1 MADYMRSDLAR
12 ECGCEEEREG
22 ISVTRAE
29 VCGREILRVRIK
41 SPEAA
46 RNIGKPCGRYVTVAL
61 GTFGREETLFL
72 TEAIRVLGVEIREM
86 AERMVGKRICKDFSL
101 LVVGLGNADMTAD
114 ALGPATVKKVSV
126 TRYAPGACEMS
137 GLDGMA
143 CRIAA
148 FAPGVIGQTGVE
160 TVELV
165 RGAVTAVT
173 PDLVI
178 AVDALVA
185 RETPHLGATAQLSD
199 TGIQPGGGIGAAR
212 PALTAETLGVPVLAL
227 GVPTVVESETLVG
240 DALVRVGIDR
250 ETAEFADLVHH
261 GESFFVTPKEID
273 LLLPLLSDLLARAI
287 ERAFA
292 VGLSN

>member
-12 ECGCEEEREG
+12 ECGCLREQEG
-22 ISVTRAE
+22 ICVTRAE
-29 VCGREILRVRIK
+29 IGGREILRVRIK
-41 SPEAA
+41 DPDVA
-46 RNIGKPCGRYVTVAL
+46 RRIGKPCGRYVTVAL
-61 GTFGREETLFL
+61 GDGASFGAET
-72 TEAIRVLGVEIREM
+72 ARVLSVEMREM
-86 AERMVGKRICKDFSL
+86 AERMAGKRISKDFSV
-101 LVVGLGNADMTAD
+101 LVVGLGNADMIAD

-126 TRYAPGACEMS
+126 TRHVSRPCDAPQLG
-137 GLDGMA
+137 GGV
-143 CRIAA
+143 CRLAA
-148 FAPGVIGQTGVE
+148 FAPGVVGQTGLE

-165 RGAVTAVT
+165 RGAVAAVA

-185 RETPHLGATAQLSD
+185 RETAHLGATAQLSD
-199 TGIQPGGGIGAAR
+199 TGVQPGGGIGAAR
-212 PALTAETLGVPVLAL
+212 PAVTAEALGVPVMAL
-227 GVPTVVESETLVG
+227 GIPTVVESETLVG
-240 DALVRVGIDR
+240 DALVRVGVDR
-250 ETAEFADLVHH
+250 RTPAFADLVHH